1 MASPFKSPPDELAI
15 RSIAASANSTGIP
28 LPSRIDRRKFLSESA
43 LLLPTIAGVSGAS
56 AFAQT
61 APGAPARRTVT
72 FPTELVAGPQIP
84 TGKYKHPAAITQLVN
99 GDLFLAW
106 FGGDGE
112 YAANTGV
119 YGTRLASRYAG
130 SVNAGTWSKPVLLA
144 RDPFHAVGN
153 PVVWQAPSQGGKPG
167 LVWLFYVVRFGET
180 WSDGRIA
187 AKVSSDGA
195 RTWSDTSLLTLERGT
210 LVRGKPIVL
219 HDGRYLLPV
228 YREAGED
235 REFVGEETASFCLFY
250 DPATRQWTRG
260 GNIVSRLGNLQ
271 PAPAEVAPGRLIAFC
286 RRGGG
291 YGDRP
296 DAWMVYAESSDAG
309 LTWSAGHEL
318 VNRFPNPN
326 AAVDLLELRNG
337 HLLLIY
343 NHSRSG
349 RTPLSLAL
357 STDAGKTWHTGLD
370 VGSGKREFAY
380 PYAIETSD
388 GRIQLIYT
396 SAGRT
401 EIHRQ
406 VFREEDLA
414 GKFPETVTL

>member
-1 MASPFKSPPDELAI
+1 MDSPFKSPPDELAI

-28 LPSRIDRRKFLSESA
+28 LPSRIDRRRFLSESA
-43 LLLPTIAGVSGAS
+43 LLLPAIAGVSGAS

-61 APGAPARRTVT
+61 APGASRAPSHSQPNGCRAANSTANTNTRR
-72 FPTELVAGPQIP
+72 
-84 TGKYKHPAAITQLVN
+84 YHQLVN
-99 GDLFLAW
+99 GDLFRLV
-106 FGGDGE
+106 GGDGE

-119 YGTRLASRYAG
+119 YGTRLAARYAG
-130 SVNAGTWSKPVLLA
+130 SVNAGAWSSRCCRP
-144 RDPFHAVGN
+144 RPFRAVGN
-153 PVVWQAPSQGGKPG
+153 PVVWQVPPGRQTG
-167 LVWLFYVVRFGET
+167 LVLALYVVRFGET
-180 WSDGRIA
+180 WIDGRIA

-219 HDGRYLLPV
+219 RDGRYLLPV

-235 REFVGEETASFCLFY
+235 REFVGEDTASFCLFY
-250 DPATRQWTRG
+250 DPAKREWTRG
-260 GNIVSRLGNLQ
+260 GDIVSRLGNLQ

-326 AAVDLLELRNG
+326 AVISSNSA
-337 HLLLIY
+337 
-343 NHSRSG
+343 
-349 RTPLSLAL
+349 T
-357 STDAGKTWHTGLD
+357 
-370 VGSGKREFAY
+370 
-380 PYAIETSD
+380 AICC
-388 GRIQLIYT
+388 
-396 SAGRT
+396 
-401 EIHRQ
+401 
-406 VFREEDLA
+406 
-414 GKFPETVTL
+414 